1 VFVAGLASVHDTFV
15 TREILAPTGI
25 NSGFLFNT
33 KGVFRL
39 FTKDV
44 VPVQDILVYNSTNVS
59 TESIYK
65 GYLGSCSMF
74 DSEVY
79 FRELKTPS

>member
-1 VFVAGLASVHDTFV
+1 MFVACLVSVHDTFV
-15 TREILAPTGI
+15 IQEILAPTGI

-39 FTKDV
+39 FAKDV

-59 TESIYK
+59 IESIYM
-65 GYLGSCSMF
+65 GNLSSCSMF
-74 DSEVY
+74 D
-79 FRELKTPS
+79 K